1 MSAWT
6 NLMIPSRFIDRAGA
20 ILQHT
25 YIHDAMRNIRTIAII
40 AHDGKKADMIAFT
53 IQNREALS
61 QFHLIGTGTTGKLV
75 EDKTGL
81 PVERV
86 LSGPLGGDSQIAA
99 EVVTG
104 NVHAVFFFV
113 DPLDKHP
120 HDPDIQALMRACN
133 VHNVPLATNIATANL
148 ILSANQVEPRDAP
161 VSGNPR
167 QQ

>member
-1 MSAWT
+1 MT
-6 NLMIPSRFIDRAGA
+6 IPFRKYPPVGA
-20 ILQHT
+20 ILRHT
-25 YIHDAMRNIRTIAII
+25 FSDDAMRNIRTIAII

-99 EVVTG
+99 GVVTG

-133 VHNVPLATNIATANL
+133 VHNVPLATNIATADL
-148 ILSANQVEPRDAP
+148 ILSANRMPRDLSPEEIA
-161 VSGNPR
+161 R
-167 QQ
+167 KE